1 MRPNALIQF
10 STAFLVLL
18 VAVGSFALSYNA
30 LKDVALSNGITG
42 WWLAYVWP
50 FLIDFA
56 LIVFSLAIVNAYL
69 QSEST
74 WKQWSLVGIYT
85 MATIGFNIAHAPND
99 LQARVVAAIAP
110 VSLFFSFEIL
120 MGQLRTSAKRSS
132 LVKSLAQLEAHLDQN
147 RSAFEAKLERMRSTL
162 RQRFDHERSTLKQTL
177 EQERSALAAEIEHLH
192 AEADQLTKQIEKLQ
206 RQKTELTQSTI
217 VQHDVLNAVNAEK
230 LNDKQQALNALLT
243 FYRSN
248 PTATLSEAGEAINRS
263 KGTVSNY
270 LNELEQAGLIHRN
283 GQGVEVLQ

>member
-1 MRPNALIQF
+1 MRTNTLIQLT
-10 STAFLVLL
+10 TAFLVLL
-18 VAVGSFALSYNA
+18 VAAGSFALSYNA
-30 LKDVALSNGITG
+30 LKEVALSNGITG
-42 WWLAYVWP
+42 RLAYLWP

-74 WKQWSLVGIYT
+74 WKQWSLVGLYT
-85 MATIGFNIAHAPND
+85 VATIGFNIAHAPND
-99 LQARVVAAIAP
+99 LQARIVAAIAP

-120 MGQLRTSAKRSS
+120 MGQLKASARRSS
-132 LVKSLAQLEAHLDQN
+132 LVKSLAELEAELDQT
-147 RSAFEAKLERMRSTL
+147 RSGLAAKLDQMRSTL
-162 RQRFDHERSTLKQTL
+162 RHRFDQERSTL
-177 EQERSALAAEIEHLH
+177 AAELERLRAEVDHLT
-192 AEADQLTKQIEKLQ
+192 QQIEKLQ
-206 RQKTELTQSTI
+206 HQKADLTRSTI
-217 VQHDVLNAVNAEK
+217 VQHDVLNSINADR

-248 PTATLSEAGEAINRS
+248 PTATLNEAGEAISRS